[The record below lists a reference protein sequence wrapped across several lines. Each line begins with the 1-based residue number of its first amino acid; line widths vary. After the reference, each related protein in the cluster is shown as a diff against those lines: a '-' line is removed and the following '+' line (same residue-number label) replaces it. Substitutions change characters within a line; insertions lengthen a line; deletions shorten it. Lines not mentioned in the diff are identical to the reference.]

1 MNMCP
6 PTGLSSFLTF
16 WTSFLSELITL
27 PVCPVDQYGCYGWSC
42 IPCYAHLYIH
52 YIFIGADPNTCDDE
66 GRSALYLM
74 IDQGG
79 ANPVILKELLK
90 AGASPN
96 KATWSLQQTP
106 LHVAARRG
114 YQVSLTTSFV
124 FWCQWWIQVGAS
136 EWIWICCRAF
146 QEL

>member
-1 MNMCP
+1 MLFDLMES
-6 PTGLSSFLTF
+6 G
-16 WTSFLSELITL
+16 E
-27 PVCPVDQYGCYGWSC
+27 DQYCYSWCS
-42 IPCYAHLYIH
+42 IPIQPFSYSAGYTGIVMIIRLLPNTFEPHVTNTQDS
-52 YIFIGADPNTCDDE
+52 IFCQVLWLFVGADPNTCDDE

-114 YQVSLTTSFV
+114 YQV
-124 FWCQWWIQVGAS
+124 
-136 EWIWICCRAF
+136 
-146 QEL
+146 